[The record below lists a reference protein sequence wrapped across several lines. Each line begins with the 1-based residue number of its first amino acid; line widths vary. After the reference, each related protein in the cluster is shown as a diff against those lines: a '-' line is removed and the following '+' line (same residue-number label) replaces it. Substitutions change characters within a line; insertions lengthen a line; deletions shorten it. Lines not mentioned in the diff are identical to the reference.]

1 MAIFRKINVSFWEDE
16 KIVDDFSPEDRYF
29 YLYLMTNSHTNQ
41 AGCYSLTIKQMEF
54 ETGYTKDMIIS
65 ILSKF
70 ENDFK
75 IIKYSKETKEILLLN
90 WNRYNWTSSPKV
102 LNCIKKESKNIK
114 NKAYQYYINT
124 LLIPYGYSIDI
135 ETQEEQEE
143 EQEEEQ
149 QEEQQEEQE
158 ERKIIRDIYTDNTI
172 QELKKY
178 YEEKTNNKLYGKKS
192 LELLNNL
199 LEDLDDDV
207 ELVKQVIDKSAHKGH
222 KINAEFKPLSFENMV
237 KNANAILN
245 DEYQLIGSGYT
256 NVYGDECPW

>member
-1 MAIFRKINVSFWEDE
+1 MTTRKNVTNNGFMLFKDQLHLLECIDDASVGKAIK
-16 KIVDDFSPEDRYF
+16 
-29 YLYLMTNSHTNQ
+29 
-41 AGCYSLTIKQMEF
+41 
-54 ETGYTKDMIIS
+54 
-65 ILSKF
+65 
-70 ENDFK
+70 
-75 IIKYSKETKEILLLN
+75 LLL
-90 WNRYNWTSSPKV
+90 
-102 LNCIKKESKNIK
+102 KNIDTLEELEENNTTKLVYEMVATNIRRYREQSEIQREYGKRGGNPKLKK
-114 NKAYQYYINT
+114 NIDNPT
-124 LLIPYGYSIDI
+124 LKGEDNPTLKG
-135 ETQEEQEE
+135 TLK
-143 EQEEEQ
+143 Q
-149 QEEQQEEQE
+149 QDKTRQDKT
-158 ERKIIRDIYTDNTI
+158 RKEKKRNIIIRDIYTDNTI

-256 NVYGDECPW
+256 DVYGDECPW

>member
-1 MAIFRKINVSFWEDE
+1 MTTRKNVTNNGFMLFKDQLHLLECIDDASVGKAIK
-16 KIVDDFSPEDRYF
+16 
-29 YLYLMTNSHTNQ
+29 
-41 AGCYSLTIKQMEF
+41 
-54 ETGYTKDMIIS
+54 
-65 ILSKF
+65 
-70 ENDFK
+70 
-75 IIKYSKETKEILLLN
+75 LLL
-90 WNRYNWTSSPKV
+90 
-102 LNCIKKESKNIK
+102 KNIDTLEELEENNTTKLVYEMVATNIRRYREQSEIQREYGKRGGNPKLKK
-114 NKAYQYYINT
+114 NIDNPT
-124 LLIPYGYSIDI
+124 LKGEDNPTLKG
-135 ETQEEQEE
+135 TLK
-143 EQEEEQ
+143 Q
-149 QEEQQEEQE
+149 QDKTRQDKT
-158 ERKIIRDIYTDNTI
+158 RKEKKKNIIIRDIYTDNTI

>member
-1 MAIFRKINVSFWEDE
+1 MTTRKNVTNNGFMLFKDQLHLLECIDDASVGKAIK
-16 KIVDDFSPEDRYF
+16 
-29 YLYLMTNSHTNQ
+29 
-41 AGCYSLTIKQMEF
+41 
-54 ETGYTKDMIIS
+54 
-65 ILSKF
+65 
-70 ENDFK
+70 
-75 IIKYSKETKEILLLN
+75 LLL
-90 WNRYNWTSSPKV
+90 
-102 LNCIKKESKNIK
+102 KNIDTLEELEENNTTKLVYEMVATNIRRYREQSEIQREYGKRGGNPKLKK
-114 NKAYQYYINT
+114 NIDNPT
-124 LLIPYGYSIDI
+124 LKGEDNPTLKG
-135 ETQEEQEE
+135 THK
-143 EQEEEQ
+143 Q
-149 QEEQQEEQE
+149 QDKTRQDKT
-158 ERKIIRDIYTDNTI
+158 RKEKKKNIIIRDIYTDNTI

-256 NVYGDECPW
+256 DVYGEECPW

>member
-1 MAIFRKINVSFWEDE
+1 MTTRKNVTNNGFMLFKDQLHLLECIDDASVGKAIK
-16 KIVDDFSPEDRYF
+16 
-29 YLYLMTNSHTNQ
+29 
-41 AGCYSLTIKQMEF
+41 
-54 ETGYTKDMIIS
+54 
-65 ILSKF
+65 
-70 ENDFK
+70 
-75 IIKYSKETKEILLLN
+75 LLL
-90 WNRYNWTSSPKV
+90 
-102 LNCIKKESKNIK
+102 KNIDTLEELEENNTTKLVYEMVATNIRRYREQSEIQREYGKRGGNPKLKK
-114 NKAYQYYINT
+114 NIDNPT
-124 LLIPYGYSIDI
+124 LKGEDNPTLKG
-135 ETQEEQEE
+135 THK
-143 EQEEEQ
+143 Q
-149 QEEQQEEQE
+149 QDKTRQDKT
-158 ERKIIRDIYTDNTI
+158 RKEKKKNIIIRDIYTDNTI

-256 NVYGDECPW
+256 DVYGDECPW

>member
-1 MAIFRKINVSFWEDE
+1 MTTRKNVTNNGFMLFKDQLHLLECIDDASVGKAIK
-16 KIVDDFSPEDRYF
+16 
-29 YLYLMTNSHTNQ
+29 
-41 AGCYSLTIKQMEF
+41 
-54 ETGYTKDMIIS
+54 
-65 ILSKF
+65 
-70 ENDFK
+70 
-75 IIKYSKETKEILLLN
+75 LLL
-90 WNRYNWTSSPKV
+90 
-102 LNCIKKESKNIK
+102 KNIDTLEELEENNTTKLVYEMVATNIRRYREQSEIQREYGKRGGNPKLKK
-114 NKAYQYYINT
+114 NIDNPT
-124 LLIPYGYSIDI
+124 LKGEDNPTLKG
-135 ETQEEQEE
+135 THK
-143 EQEEEQ
+143 Q
-149 QEEQQEEQE
+149 QDKTRQDKT
-158 ERKIIRDIYTDNTI
+158 RKEKKRNIIIRDIYTDNTI

-245 DEYQLIGSGYT
+245 EEYQLIGSGYT

>member
-1 MAIFRKINVSFWEDE
+1 MTTRKNVTNNGFMLFKDQLHLLECIDDASVGKAIK
-16 KIVDDFSPEDRYF
+16 
-29 YLYLMTNSHTNQ
+29 
-41 AGCYSLTIKQMEF
+41 
-54 ETGYTKDMIIS
+54 
-65 ILSKF
+65 
-70 ENDFK
+70 
-75 IIKYSKETKEILLLN
+75 LLL
-90 WNRYNWTSSPKV
+90 
-102 LNCIKKESKNIK
+102 KNIDTLEELEENNTTKLVYEMVATNIRRHREQSEIQREYGKRGGNPKLKK
-114 NKAYQYYINT
+114 NIDNPT
-124 LLIPYGYSIDI
+124 LKGEDNPTLKG
-135 ETQEEQEE
+135 TLK
-143 EQEEEQ
+143 Q
-149 QEEQQEEQE
+149 QDKTRQDKT
-158 ERKIIRDIYTDNTI
+158 RKEKKRNIIIRDIYTDNTI

-256 NVYGDECPW
+256 DVYGDECPW

>member
-1 MAIFRKINVSFWEDE
+1 MTTRKNVTNNGFMLFKDQLHLLECIDDASVGKAIK
-16 KIVDDFSPEDRYF
+16 
-29 YLYLMTNSHTNQ
+29 
-41 AGCYSLTIKQMEF
+41 
-54 ETGYTKDMIIS
+54 
-65 ILSKF
+65 
-70 ENDFK
+70 
-75 IIKYSKETKEILLLN
+75 LLL
-90 WNRYNWTSSPKV
+90 
-102 LNCIKKESKNIK
+102 KNIDTLEELEENNTTKLVYEMVATNIRRYREQSEIQREYGKRGGNPKLKK
-114 NKAYQYYINT
+114 NIDNPT
-124 LLIPYGYSIDI
+124 LKGEDNSTLKGEDNPTLKG
-135 ETQEEQEE
+135 THK
-143 EQEEEQ
+143 Q
-149 QEEQQEEQE
+149 QDKTRQDKT
-158 ERKIIRDIYTDNTI
+158 RKEKKRNIIIRDIYTDNTI

>member
-1 MAIFRKINVSFWEDE
+1 MTTRKNVTNNGFMLFKDQLHLLECIDDASVGKAIK
-16 KIVDDFSPEDRYF
+16 
-29 YLYLMTNSHTNQ
+29 
-41 AGCYSLTIKQMEF
+41 
-54 ETGYTKDMIIS
+54 
-65 ILSKF
+65 
-70 ENDFK
+70 
-75 IIKYSKETKEILLLN
+75 LLL
-90 WNRYNWTSSPKV
+90 
-102 LNCIKKESKNIK
+102 KNIDTLEELEENNTTKLVYEMVATNIRRYREQSEKQREYGKRGGNPKLKK
-114 NKAYQYYINT
+114 NIDNPT
-124 LLIPYGYSIDI
+124 LKGTHKQQDK
-135 ETQEEQEE
+135 TRQEKTRQEKK
-143 EQEEEQ
+143 
-149 QEEQQEEQE
+149 
-158 ERKIIRDIYTDNTI
+158 RNIIIRDIYTDNTI

-245 DEYQLIGSGYT
+245 EEYQLIGSGYT

>member
-1 MAIFRKINVSFWEDE
+1 MTTRKNVTNNGFMLFKDQ
-16 KIVDDFSPEDRYF
+16 
-29 YLYLMTNSHTNQ
+29 LYLLECIDDASVGK
-41 AGCYSLTIKQMEF
+41 AIK
-54 ETGYTKDMIIS
+54 
-65 ILSKF
+65 
-70 ENDFK
+70 
-75 IIKYSKETKEILLLN
+75 LLL
-90 WNRYNWTSSPKV
+90 
-102 LNCIKKESKNIK
+102 KNIDTLEELKEYNTTKLVYEMVATNIRRYREQSEIQREYGKRGGNPKLKK
-114 NKAYQYYINT
+114 NIDNPT
-124 LLIPYGYSIDI
+124 LKGEDNPTLKGEDNPTLKGTHKQQDK
-135 ETQEEQEE
+135 TRQEKK
-143 EQEEEQ
+143 
-149 QEEQQEEQE
+149 
-158 ERKIIRDIYTDNTI
+158 RNIIIRDIYTDNTI